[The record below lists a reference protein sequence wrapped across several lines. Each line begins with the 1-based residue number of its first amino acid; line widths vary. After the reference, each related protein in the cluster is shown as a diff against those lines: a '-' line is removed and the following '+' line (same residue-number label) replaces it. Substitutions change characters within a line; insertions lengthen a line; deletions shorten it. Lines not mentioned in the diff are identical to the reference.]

1 MTAKS
6 TGAGTEPAPGE
17 IHFFES
23 PEALRA
29 WLDEHHETAPEVWV
43 GVHRVATGR
52 PSVTWP
58 QIVDEALCVGWIDGV
73 RYGVDDTTWKIRLT
87 PRRKRS
93 IWSAVNIRR
102 VAELEAAGRMRPAGR
117 RAFEARDEARSA
129 IYSYER
135 AHASFEPEAEAAFR
149 ANEPAWRW
157 WQQAAPSYRR
167 TATHWVT
174 SAKRPETR
182 SRRLAVLIDHSAR
195 GQTIPPLTSPSKGR
209 RASP

>member
-1 MTAKS
+1 MTSKR
-6 TGAGTEPAPGE
+6 TGPDAAVPDGGV
-17 IHFFES
+17 HFFES
-23 PEALRA
+23 PEALRD
-29 WLDEHHETAPEVWV
+29 WLAKHHETAREVWV

-73 RYGVDDTTWKIRLT
+73 RYRVDDTTWKIRLT

-102 VAELEAAGRMRPAGR
+102 AGELQEAGRMHPAGR

-135 AHASFEPEAEAAFR
+135 EHASLEPEAEAAFR
-149 ANEPAWRW
+149 ANEAAWRW
-157 WQQAAPSYRR
+157 WQQATPSYRR

-182 SRRLAVLIDHSAR
+182 ARRLATLIEHSAQGR
-195 GQTIPPLTSPSKGR
+195 TIPPLTSPSRPRKVS
-209 RASP
+209 A